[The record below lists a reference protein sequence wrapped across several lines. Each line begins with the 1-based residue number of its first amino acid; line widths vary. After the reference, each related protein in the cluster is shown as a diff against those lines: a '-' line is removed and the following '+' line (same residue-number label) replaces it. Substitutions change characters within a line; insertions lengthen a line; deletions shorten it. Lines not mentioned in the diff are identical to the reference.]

1 MEEKKF
7 VQLKKDELNVKEF
20 VKKALGKGRIS
31 SVGIEYTPIGEK
43 IIISTTMP
51 GYVIGRRGEK
61 ISELTRV
68 LKRQFKLENPNIE
81 IAEIQKPEFDA
92 QSVADEIALMLE
104 RLGSLKFKII
114 AYRMVDK
121 IMRAGALGV
130 ELRLSG
136 KLPSERAKSWRF
148 ASGYLKKVGDTAKVV
163 NRAQAVAKT
172 MMGVIGVKASILPPD
187 AKIHDKIDITD
198 ELKIQIK
205 RPLIQEITEE
215 KTEKKT
221 KKRKKRT
228 EIPAEIVEKSGEQD
242 E

>member
-104 RLGSLKFKII
+104 RLGSMKFKVI
-114 AYRMVDK
+114 AYKMVEK

-136 KLPSERAKSWRF
+136 KLPSDRAKSWRF

-163 NRAQAVAKT
+163 HRAQSVAKT
-172 MMGVIGVKASILPPD
+172 MMGVIGIKAAILPPD
-187 AKIHDKIDITD
+187 AIIHDKIDITD
-198 ELKIQIK
+198 ELKRQIK
-205 RPLIQEITEE
+205 APLIQEIAEE
-215 KTEKKT
+215 KPAKKT
-221 KKRKKRT
+221 KKKRT
-228 EIPAEIVEKSGEQD
+228 AIPKKIVEKSGEQN